1 MTPIALHRCD
11 RFVGRTMNWMYD
23 HLRALSRY
31 QPLVL
36 ADSLE
41 NRLEF
46 PELEA
51 WPWNRE
57 TLARRAWRKVGGSRP
72 FPLDLQRLRGR
83 DPALLHSHFGW
94 VAAGDHDLRRTLGV
108 PWVVGFYGADVHELP
123 ARPEW
128 RDRYERIFAE
138 AACVL
143 PLGPH
148 MGRRLEELG
157 CPADKVVVH
166 NLGVDVD
173 ALAYSSRTRDPG
185 EPLRILFAG
194 TFREK
199 KGVPDLIEALHLLH
213 ADGVPVHLDLVG
225 DATSKPGDAE
235 TRAEILS
242 RIERWGLESIVTRHP
257 FLPFAELVELGRRC
271 HVLATPS
278 VTAAS
283 GDSEGTVFIIQQ
295 MMATGMPVVATR
307 HADIPFTFGAMGEH
321 LVPERDPVALAGA
334 LRRYVDEPGA
344 LETDGRRFRV
354 HAEETLDIRASAAAL
369 ERIYDRVVA
378 GGYPGTDSGIA
389 GREGPR
395 TRVAGERGDSG
406 ASVATSA

>member
-1 MTPIALHRCD
+1 MTRIALQRCD

-23 HLRALSRY
+23 HLLALPRY
-31 QPLVL
+31 RPLVL
-36 ADSLE
+36 TDSLE
-41 NRLEF
+41 NRSEF

-51 WPWNRE
+51 WPWNQE
-57 TLARRAWRKVGGSRP
+57 TLARRAWRRVGGRRP
-72 FPLDLQRLRGR
+72 FPLDLSRLRGR

-94 VAAGDHDLRRTLGV
+94 VAAGDHDLRQALGV

-128 RDRYERIFAE
+128 LDRYERVFAE

-148 MGRRLEELG
+148 MARRLEELG
-157 CPADKVVVH
+157 CPAEKVIVH
-166 NLGVDVD
+166 NLGVDVG
-173 ALAYSSRTRDPG
+173 ALAYSPRTRDPG
-185 EPLRILFAG
+185 QPLRILYAG

-225 DATSKPGDAE
+225 DATPKPGDAE
-235 TRAEILS
+235 IKVEILAG
-242 RIERWGLESIVTRHP
+242 IERWGLEGIVTRHP
-257 FLPFAELVELGRRC
+257 FLPFGELVELGRRC

-307 HADIPFTFGAMGEH
+307 HADIPYTFGAMGEH
-321 LVPERDPVALAGA
+321 LVPERDPEALAGA
-334 LRRYVDEPGA
+334 LRRYVDDPEA
-344 LETDGRRFRV
+344 LEDDGRRFRV
-354 HAEETLDIRASAAAL
+354 HAEETLDINVSAASLA
-369 ERIYDRVVA
+369 RIYDRVVEGVSPVTD
-378 GGYPGTDSGIA
+378 GGAAIA
-389 GREGPR
+389 TP
-395 TRVAGERGDSG
+395 A
-406 ASVATSA
+406 

>member
-1 MTPIALHRCD
+1 MTPIALQRCD

-23 HLRALSRY
+23 HLRALPRY

-41 NRLEF
+41 NRSEF

-51 WPWNRE
+51 WHWNRE
-57 TLARRAWRKVGGSRP
+57 SLARRAWRKLGGTRP
-72 FPLDLQRLRGR
+72 FPLDLQRLRER
-83 DPALLHSHFGW
+83 SPALLHSHFGW
-94 VAAGDHDLRRTLGV
+94 VAVGDHDLRRTLGV

-128 RDRYERIFAE
+128 RDRYERVFAE

-148 MGRRLEELG
+148 MASRLEELG
-157 CPADKVVVH
+157 CPAAKITVH
-166 NLGVDVD
+166 NLGVDVG
-173 ALAYSSRTRDPG
+173 ALAFTPRLRESS

-199 KGVPDLIEALHLLH
+199 KGIPDLIEALHLLH

-225 DATSKPGDAE
+225 DAASKPGDAE
-235 TRAEILS
+235 TRDEILS
-242 RIERWGLESIVTRHP
+242 RIKRWGLGGIVTRHP
-257 FLPFAELVELGRRC
+257 FLPFSELVELGRRC

-295 MMATGMPVVATR
+295 MMATGMPVVSTR

-334 LRRYVDEPGA
+334 LRRYVDDPGA
-344 LETDGRRFRV
+344 LENDGRAFRK
-354 HAEETLDIRASAAAL
+354 HAEETLDINVSAAAL
-369 ERIYDRVVA
+369 ERIYDRVLA
-378 GGYPGTDSGIA
+378 GGSPGTDSGLA
-389 GREGPR
+389 RDQGPLNGSP
-395 TRVAGERGDSG
+395 VQRGDSG